1 MTNRDKISMAVG
13 LVGLASLVT
22 GVCLVSIPAGCI
34 VGGAFLLAW
43 SYLLAKTAT
52 E

>member
-1 MTNRDKISMAVG
+1 MTKRDKISLCIG
-13 LVGLASLVT
+13 LVGLSSLVT
-22 GVCLVSIPAGCI
+22 GVCLVSVPAGCV
-34 VGGAFLLAW
+34 VGGVFLLAW